1 MKILNKLFFYE
12 VVQNLY
18 FIVTHQFIILYLINI
33 YIKYIYSYIH
43 YFYIYKIISVVK
55 KLHMITKKDRQ
66 QKIKSFLNVG
76 VYVPLKAFLF
86 IIPTMIKYNN
96 SYNKVQHTLLP
107 KKFTHLYYK

>member
-1 MKILNKLFFYE
+1 MKIPNKLFFYE

-55 KLHMITKKDRQ
+55 KLHMTTKEDRQ
-66 QKIKSFLNVG
+66 QKSNPF
-76 VYVPLKAFLF
+76 
-86 IIPTMIKYNN
+86 
-96 SYNKVQHTLLP
+96 
-107 KKFTHLYYK
+107 